1 MQLMD
6 TQLALNKLNATF
18 PQADPTVQVTVWE
31 RQQLDLGNTLTANQ
45 WYYKLTYSHQH
56 ITSFQELHIY
66 RRSRLAVAQPSG
78 TSQFWGVGRWEKVTV
93 TTTAPSGTV
102 TVNLR
107 PSIAYTEFATY
118 NGNPSGTPGALID
131 SRYTTNKPLWPFTTG
146 TSVDEFL
153 LVVKAG
159 GTVSAKAVL
168 LPSINRV
175 PLTSRVD
182 GLNPNRPTTVTVAA
196 YNNYTASWLRNISEA
211 RAPVDAAN
219 LLTNSL
225 TAGANPVPVVTPTI
239 V

>member
-1 MQLMD
+1 M
-6 TQLALNKLNATF
+6 ALNKLNATF

-31 RQQLDLGNTLTANQ
+31 RQQLDLGTTLTANQ

-56 ITSFQELHIY
+56 IASFQELHIY
-66 RRSRLAVAQPSG
+66 RRSRLASAQPSG

-118 NGNPSGTPGALID
+118 NGNPSGTPYPLI
-131 SRYTTNKPLWPFTTG
+131 STQFTTNKPLWPFSTG
-146 TSVDEFL
+146 QSFDEFL

-159 GTVSAKAVL
+159 GTVSAKAIL
-168 LPSINRV
+168 LPSIQRQPN
-175 PLTSRVD
+175 TSRVD
-182 GLNPNRPTTVTVAA
+182 GLNPNRPTTVTVAD
-196 YNNYTASWLRNISEA
+196 YNNYTASWLRNVSEA

-219 LLTNSL
+219 LLINNQ
-225 TAGANPVPVVTPTI
+225 TAGANPVPVVIPAI